1 MRITSILENQKI
13 EKRIAITPEIAK
25 KYISLGFEVSL
36 SENYGNHLG
45 IKDEE
50 YKELGVSISKDE
62 KEIIS
67 SADIIV
73 QLGLLDDD
81 KSSLFKENQSF
92 IGVLNPYENKDK
104 INDLVKKNINTFS
117 LELLPRITRAQSMD
131 ILSSQANLAGYKAVV
146 ESFAHF
152 EKAIPMMMTAAG
164 TIPAA
169 KVLVVGAG
177 VAGLQAIATA
187 KRMGAIVFATDV
199 RLASKEQVE
208 SLGGKFLT
216 VEGAENLETE
226 GGYAKEASDDFKK
239 KQEELLS
246 ETLKKIDIVVC
257 TALIPGKKAPIIIK
271 EDMINNM
278 KAGSIIY
285 DLAAIQGGNTAH
297 TKVDE
302 IVDKNG
308 VKIMGE
314 SNILNKLPTSAS
326 NLYAKNVFNFVSNLY
341 DKENITLFKSLLRQE
356 LNAAGLIINATLNLS
371 LSHTEAN
378 IIQETMIRFKIAI
391 DKLSEHIQIKDPQK
405 SIKRRSHET
414 YILSKTMRIRLAKKS
429 DIWLLYNWVNK
440 IDSIENKLITNKKIP
455 KTDHKIWYEN
465 SLKNKNR
472 YIWIIENQHI
482 AIGQLRFDINE
493 DKKLCFI
500 DIYIDKEHRKN
511 NFGQNAYKSS
521 Y

>member
-1 MRITSILENQKI
+1 MKIASISENQKV
-13 EKRIAITPEIAK
+13 EKRIAITLEIAK

-36 SENYGNHLG
+36 SENYASHLG

-50 YKELGVSISKDE
+50 YKELGVSILKDE
-62 KEIIS
+62 KEIIN
-67 SADIIV
+67 SADIMV
-73 QLGLLDDD
+73 QLGLMSND
-81 KSSLFKENQSF
+81 KNSILRENQTF

-146 ESFAHF
+146 ESFANF

-199 RLASKEQVE
+199 RMASKEQVE

-239 KQEELLS
+239 KQEDLLS
-246 ETLKKIDIVVC
+246 ETLKKIDIVIC

-271 EDMINNM
+271 ENMISNM
-278 KAGSIIY
+278 RPGSVIY
-285 DLAAIQGGNTAH
+285 DLAAIQGGNTSH
-297 TKVDE
+297 TEVDN
-302 IVDKNG
+302 IIDKNG

-314 SNILNKLPTSAS
+314 TNILNKLPVSAS
-326 NLYAKNVFNFVSNLY
+326 SLYAKNVFNFVSNLY
-341 DKENITLFKSLLRQE
+341 DKENKKININLE
-356 LNAAGLIINATLNLS
+356 DEIINKTL
-371 LSHTEAN
+371 
-378 IIQETMIRFKIAI
+378 
-391 DKLSEHIQIKDPQK
+391 IK
-405 SIKRRSHET
+405 
-414 YILSKTMRIRLAKKS
+414 
-429 DIWLLYNWVNK
+429 
-440 IDSIENKLITNKKIP
+440 
-455 KTDHKIWYEN
+455 
-465 SLKNKNR
+465 
-472 YIWIIENQHI
+472 
-482 AIGQLRFDINE
+482 
-493 DKKLCFI
+493 
-500 DIYIDKEHRKN
+500 
-511 NFGQNAYKSS
+511 
-521 Y
+521 

>member
-1 MRITSILENQKI
+1 MKIGSILENQNI

-36 SENYGNHLG
+36 SENYGSHLG

-50 YKELGVSISKDE
+50 YKELGVSTSNDE
-62 KEIIS
+62 NEILTN
-67 SADIIV
+67 ADIIV
-73 QLGLLDDD
+73 QLSLLSDD
-81 KSSLFKENQSF
+81 KSSLLKQNQTF
-92 IGVLNPYENKDK
+92 IGVLNPYDNKDK
-104 INDLVKKNINTFS
+104 IDNLVKKNINTFS

-146 ESFAHF
+146 ESFANF

-199 RLASKEQVE
+199 RIASKEQVE
-208 SLGGKFLT
+208 SLGGKFLI
-216 VEGAENLETE
+216 VEGVENLETE

-246 ETLKKIDIVVC
+246 ETLKKIDIVIC
-257 TALIPGKKAPIIIK
+257 TALIPGKKAPVIIK
-271 EDMINNM
+271 EYMINNM
-278 KAGSIIY
+278 RGGSIIY
-285 DLAAIQGGNTAH
+285 DLAAIQGGNTSD

-326 NLYAKNVFNFVSNLY
+326 NLYSKNVFNFVSNLY
-341 DKENITLFKSLLRQE
+341 DKESKRLNI
-356 LNAAGLIINATLNLS
+356 NL
-371 LSHTEAN
+371 ED
-378 IIQETMIRFKIAI
+378 E
-391 DKLSEHIQIKDPQK
+391 
-405 SIKRRSHET
+405 
-414 YILSKTMRIRLAKKS
+414 
-429 DIWLLYNWVNK
+429 
-440 IDSIENKLITNKKIP
+440 
-455 KTDHKIWYEN
+455 
-465 SLKNKNR
+465 
-472 YIWIIENQHI
+472 IIEKTLI
-482 AIGQLRFDINE
+482 
-493 DKKLCFI
+493 K
-500 DIYIDKEHRKN
+500 
-511 NFGQNAYKSS
+511 
-521 Y
+521 

>member
-1 MRITSILENQKI
+1 MKIASILENQKI

-25 KYISLGFEVSL
+25 KYLSLGFEVSL
-36 SENYGNHLG
+36 SENYGSHLG
-45 IKDEE
+45 VKDDE
-50 YKELGVSISKDE
+50 YRELGVSILKDE
-62 KEIIS
+62 NEIITN
-67 SADIIV
+67 ADIIV
-73 QLGLLDDD
+73 QLGLLNDD
-81 KSSLFKENQSF
+81 KNSLLKENQTF
-92 IGVLNPYENKDK
+92 IGILNPYDNKNK
-104 INDLVKKNINTFS
+104 IDNLVKKKLNTFS

-199 RLASKEQVE
+199 RIASKEQVE

-246 ETLKKIDIVVC
+246 ETLKKIDIVIC
-257 TALIPGKKAPIIIK
+257 TALIPGKKAPVIIK
-271 EDMINNM
+271 ESMINNM
-278 KAGSIIY
+278 SSGSIIY
-285 DLAAIQGGNTAH
+285 DLAAIQGGNTAY

-302 IVDKNG
+302 ILDING

-341 DKENITLFKSLLRQE
+341 DKDNDEIK
-356 LNAAGLIINATLNLS
+356 INL
-371 LSHTEAN
+371 ED
-378 IIQETMIRFKIAI
+378 E
-391 DKLSEHIQIKDPQK
+391 
-405 SIKRRSHET
+405 
-414 YILSKTMRIRLAKKS
+414 
-429 DIWLLYNWVNK
+429 
-440 IDSIENKLITNKKIP
+440 
-455 KTDHKIWYEN
+455 
-465 SLKNKNR
+465 
-472 YIWIIENQHI
+472 IIEKT
-482 AIGQLRFDINE
+482 LL
-493 DKKLCFI
+493 K
-500 DIYIDKEHRKN
+500 
-511 NFGQNAYKSS
+511 
-521 Y
+521 